1 MLLGYIVSLDEFGQ
15 PIRSDGLALTVAD
28 WVSVG
33 YTPEAAARYVAEF
46 DAGVDHSPAPTLA
59 TARYVPYGVDSQGGA
74 TWQDYYS
81 KRVMPDGFWPI
92 KSEMGYQHRD
102 GTIGVMGDAEWI
114 AGIAAMNRAGAGMFG
129 SFGQALKEAMPGIM
143 LIVGAGALFS
153 MVAAQL
159 AATGVIADTGAVS
172 FDAFASGLAEDAGV
186 SQSVF
191 EATNLQAGLTASGA
205 AMPDIARTV
214 VENVAK
220 QVAREHSAVSFDSYA
235 SGLAEDAGVSQAAFE
250 AGNLQAGL
258 TASGATLPAVLPAA
272 PAAPSTPW
280 QIPGVPAIPTGAASA
295 AAALLKALTGATAA
309 TAPRPVTTPPY
320 IPGVTGPPID
330 TTAPNPQSIQAML
343 PWLAIAAFGVVA
355 LKGK

>member
-92 KSEMGYQHRD
+92 TSERGYQHRNGSIGLPGD
-102 GTIGVMGDAEWI
+102 DEWQQTVAAAYAKSSGAFSSFSQTIRE
-114 AGIAAMNRAGAGMFG
+114 AA
-129 SFGQALKEAMPGIM
+129 PGILFVLSVGTM
-143 LIVGAGALFS
+143 ANLLIGQIATELATTAAAAGTP
-153 MVAAQL
+153 MP
-159 AATGVIADTGAVS
+159 AVEVLTS
-172 FDAFASGLAEDAGV
+172 AEAIVNDAMISAS
-186 SQSVF
+186 Q
-191 EATNLQAGLTASGA
+191 
-205 AMPDIARTV
+205 
-214 VENVAK
+214 
-220 QVAREHSAVSFDSYA
+220 
-235 SGLAEDAGVSQAAFE
+235 QAAFDAAA
-250 AGNLQAGL
+250 AGASESQILQAMQK
-258 TASGATLPAVLPAA
+258 AADAVLRNAA
-272 PAAPSTPW
+272 ADFVGPPEPSWLKPIAPQDFVGPLQPSASAMPPW

-295 AAALLKALTGATAA
+295 AAALLKALTGATSA

-320 IPGVTGPPID
+320 IPGVAGPPID